1 MRLPSL
7 CLPLALV
14 IASLAD
20 VAPASAQ
27 SAPPRSSPAMGLTR
41 LSEDLQ
47 ALGERVR
54 PAIVQVIVSGYAPT
68 NDSGALLARRRGEGA
83 GVILHPDGYVVTNA
97 HVIEGARRIEVVI
110 APAQGPPGGGRSVLK
125 ATGRVLGAQV
135 VGVDRETDLAVLL
148 VPEKGLPSLALG
160 DSETLRPG
168 QIVIAL
174 GSPLGLDGSLSMG
187 VVSAVGRQLKPE
199 SPMIYV
205 QTDAT
210 INPGNSGGPLLDTE
224 GRVVGINTLILTQS
238 GGSEGIGFAA
248 PSNIVRNVFDQIRE
262 TGRVRRGEIGARAQT
277 VTPELAAGLGLAQS
291 WGVVITDVV
300 PGGPAHEAGI
310 EIGDLVLT
318 IDGKPM
324 ENARQFDVNLYRRT
338 VGATVPLELQRGPS
352 RLTAAVKVRERP
364 RDPDRLADLVSRERN
379 LVAPLGIL
387 GLDLSDPRVAAQI
400 GPLRARAGVVVAA
413 ARGDAQRWQDA
424 LQPGDVIYAVNG
436 QSVLDLERLRAAL
449 GGLDGSRPAI
459 LQVERDGALRYVAVR
474 LD

>member
-1 MRLPSL
+1 MRFAGL
-7 CLPLALV
+7 CPPLALV
-14 IASLAD
+14 LAS
-20 VAPASAQ
+20 VAGAPPASAQ
-27 SAPPRSSPAMGLTR
+27 MGAQRNAPGPGLTR

-47 ALGERVR
+47 ALAERVR

-68 NDSGALLARRRGEGA
+68 GDDGALLTRQRGEGA
-83 GVILHPDGYVVTNA
+83 GVILNPDGYVVTNA
-97 HVIEGARRIEVVI
+97 HVVEGARRIEVVI
-110 APAQGPPGGGRSVLK
+110 PPAQGPPGGGRSVLK
-125 ATGRVLGAQV
+125 AAGRVLGAQV

-148 VPEKGLPSLALG
+148 LPEKGLPSLTLG
-160 DSETLRPG
+160 DSEALRPG

-174 GSPLGLDGSLSMG
+174 GSPLGLEGSLSMG

-224 GRVVGINTLILTQS
+224 GRVVGINTLIFTQS

-262 TGRVRRGEIGARAQT
+262 TGRVRRGEIGVRAQT
-277 VTPELAAGLGLAQS
+277 ITPDLASGLGLPQT
-291 WGVVITDVV
+291 WGVVITDVL
-300 PGGPAHEAGI
+300 PGGPAAEAGL
-310 EIGDLVLT
+310 EIGDVVLS

-324 ENARQFDVNLYRRT
+324 ENARQFDVNLYRRP
-338 VGATVPLELQRGPS
+338 VGATVPLEVQRGQARVS
-352 RLTAAVKVRERP
+352 AGVRVRERP

-387 GLDLSDPRVAAQI
+387 GLDLTDPRVAARL
-400 GPLRARAGVVVAA
+400 GPLRASAGVVVAA
-413 ARGDAQRWQDA
+413 ARAESRPWQDA
-424 LQPGDVIYAVNG
+424 LQAGDVIYAVNG
-436 QSVLDLERLRAAL
+436 QAVLDLDRLRSAL
-449 GGLDGSRPAI
+449 GSLDGKRAAI
-459 LQVERDGALRYVAVR
+459 LQVERDGVLRYVAVP

>member
-7 CLPLALV
+7 RPPLVFVL
-14 IASLAD
+14 ASLAG
-20 VAPASAQ
+20 VSPGSAQ
-27 SAPPRSSPAMGLTR
+27 TGAARTSPGPALTR

-47 ALGERVR
+47 ALAERVR
-54 PAIVQVIVSGYAPT
+54 PSIVQIIVSGDAPT
-68 NDSGALLARRRGEGA
+68 GDDGALLARMRGEGA
-83 GVILHPDGYVVTNA
+83 GVILHSDGYVVTNA
-97 HVIEGARRIEVVI
+97 HVVAGARRIEVVI
-110 APAQGPPGGGRSVLK
+110 PPPQGPPGGGRSVLK
-125 ATGRVLGAQV
+125 AAGRVLGAQV

-148 VPEKGLPSLALG
+148 LPEKGLPALTLG
-160 DSETLRPG
+160 DSEALRPG

-174 GSPLGLDGSLSMG
+174 GSPRGLEGSLSMG

-224 GRVVGINTLILTQS
+224 GRVVGINTLILSQS

-248 PSNIVRNVFDQIRE
+248 PSNIVRSVFDQIRE
-262 TGRVRRGEIGARAQT
+262 TGRVRRGEVGVRAQT
-277 VTPELAAGLGLAQS
+277 ITPDLAAGLGLPQA
-291 WGVVITDVV
+291 WGVVLTDVA
-300 PGGPAHEAGI
+300 PGGPAAEAGLQ
-310 EIGDLVLT
+310 IGDVVLS

-324 ENARQFDVNLYRRT
+324 ENARQFDVNLYRRP
-338 VGATVPLELQRGPS
+338 VGATVPLEVQRGQA
-352 RLTAAVKVRERP
+352 RMTAGVKVRERP

-387 GLDLSDPRVAAQI
+387 GLDLTDPRVASRI

-413 ARGDAQRWQDA
+413 SRAEAPPWQDT
-424 LQPGDVIYAVNG
+424 LQAGDVIYAVNG
-436 QSVLDLERLRAAL
+436 QTVLDLDRLRGAL
-449 GGLDGSRPAI
+449 GALEGKRSAI
-459 LQVERDGALRYVAVR
+459 LQVERDGVLRYVAVP